1 MRGGGVEEI
10 FVGGASFFCE
20 DLPEPRALAA
30 LANIAVI
37 FERDGGEEGRRTGVL
52 SLDPAGAFSKGAGAF
67 SKGAGG
73 RTGSSLVCVDLDA
86 SLTASKEGGEGAGEA
101 LAGETRPPTPEDK
114 GGPVITGVADTTRK
128 EDTQ

>member
-1 MRGGGVEEI
+1 MGGGGVKEI

-52 SLDPAGAFSKGAGAF
+52 ALDPAGAF

-73 RTGSSLVCVDLDA
+73 RTGSSLVRVDLDA
-86 SLTASKEGGEGAGEA
+86 SSTASKEGGEGAGEA
-101 LAGETRPPTPEDK
+101 LAGKIRPPTPEDK
-114 GGPVITGVADTTRK
+114 GVPATTGVADTARK
-128 EDTQ
+128 EDAQ